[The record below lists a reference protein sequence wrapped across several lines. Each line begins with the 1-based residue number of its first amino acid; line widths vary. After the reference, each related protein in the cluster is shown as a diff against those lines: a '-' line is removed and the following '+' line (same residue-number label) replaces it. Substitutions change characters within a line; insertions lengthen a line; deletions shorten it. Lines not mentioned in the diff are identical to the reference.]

1 MSNKFWAD
9 LEADQDTALAQ
20 MALHSPKCLMPLPK
34 DFPRL
39 LFNYLEHF
47 KAVDEPK
54 LVSLIKHALIA
65 LYQGQ

>member
-1 MSNKFWAD
+1 
-9 LEADQDTALAQ
+9 